1 MYHFLLWFPGYSDS
15 LIHFPGVKGAG
26 LTLTSRFCLA
36 ANIWESSTSH
46 CLSTLTC
53 REGPTKGLSLS
64 LLSSC
69 GRSIAFT
76 ESFESATPSLRS
88 GNLSALKKRWEQ
100 SENLDRNK
108 PSSSVPPSSQTSS
121 RCRPPALAR
130 PPSISETPPPLKSP
144 VLLTA
149 QRGQPTA
156 SRVQQPSAAPEAS
169 KAEEQRGM
177 DRDEVTHSERP
188 EKLEEQVPTSP
199 CASYEKPRVPLNNL
213 KMKFERGEDNMGKGS
228 RTTLRSTSS
237 DDMDQRSGLSPSD
250 RVLEST
256 SLREK
261 MAKYQA
267 AVSKQGTTRSGVAP
281 EVAAPKTSATVPQKH
296 VPAPECNGEN
306 GEPSKASRKFCPP
319 VRETCVACLKTVY
332 PLERLVAHQQV
343 YHKSCFRCVHCSTRL
358 SLGNYAS
365 LHGNVYCKPH
375 FSQLFKAK
383 GNYDEG
389 FGHRPHKELWEP
401 RVDGE
406 EGEEVVKPKEP
417 EEPVEPVAVTRP
429 AESISDTQPTQAVET
444 SPQVKVTDMTAL
456 LETRVQT
463 DASSGEKHQP
473 TERPAETRKL
483 RIAWPPP
490 AGESQSGTAA
500 LSPVTDGGTSNRPWR
515 AKWPPEEEVASSFQS
530 SERVELKSLRRSSS
544 LRERSRPF
552 TVAAK
557 PTPAASLAPRE
568 PRRPLKSLLEWRA
581 SFEEKNPS
589 EKSPKE
595 NKAEQQQVKQQEKK
609 EQKVPQSEDP
619 ASASETISEE
629 VVETLHKR
637 QEERDEQV
645 QKENLSA
652 AAAKTAVEEGS
663 LRSISPDI
671 SPSPSPPLQ
680 PKENRA
686 SQDVGFWED
695 DKEGSDAEELSAEDI
710 IKRNRYYD
718 EEDSD
723 S

>member
-1 MYHFLLWFPGYSDS
+1 MESGPFNRRSWATQS
-15 LIHFPGVKGAG
+15 LRVTAKELSLVSGRGKNNAIAE
-26 LTLTSRFCLA
+26 RFSKYQRA
-36 ANIWESSTSH
+36 AEESSA
-46 CLSTLTC
+46 
-53 REGPTKGLSLS
+53 EKKKG
-64 LLSSC
+64 
-69 GRSIAFT
+69 
-76 ESFESATPSLRS
+76 SFESATPSLRL

-100 SENLDRNK
+100 AENLCLNK
-108 PSSSVPPSSQTSS
+108 PSSLPPPSQSVS

-130 PPSISETPPPLKSP
+130 PPSISETPPLLKSP
-144 VLLTA
+144 GLLTT
-149 QRGQPTA
+149 QGGQTTA
-156 SRVQQPSAAPEAS
+156 SCFQRPSAAPEAS
-169 KAEEQRGM
+169 KAEKQRGM
-177 DRDEVTHSERP
+177 DRDELTHSERP

-213 KMKFERGEDNMGKGS
+213 KMKFERGEDTMGKGG

-237 DDMDQRSGLSPSD
+237 EDMDQRSGLSD
-250 RVLEST
+250 RGLEST

-267 AVSKQGTTRSGVAP
+267 AVSKQGTTRPGVAP
-281 EVAAPKTSATVPQKH
+281 EVPAPKTSAPIPQK
-296 VPAPECNGEN
+296 PAPECNGES
-306 GEPSKASRKFCPP
+306 GEPSKASRFCPP
-319 VRETCVACLKTVY
+319 VRETCFACLKTVY
-332 PLERLVAHQQV
+332 PLERLVAHQHV
-343 YHKSCFRCVHCSTRL
+343 YHKSCFRCVHCSTKL

-375 FSQLFKAK
+375 FNQLFKAK

-401 RVDGE
+401 RADGE
-406 EGEEVVKPKEP
+406 EGEEAVKTEEP
-417 EEPVEPVAVTRP
+417 EEPVAETRP
-429 AESISDTQPTQAVET
+429 AERISDTQKAPAVDT
-444 SPQVKVTDMTAL
+444 SSQVKVTDMTAL
-456 LETRVQT
+456 LETHVQT
-463 DASSGEKHQP
+463 HASSSSKHQP
-473 TERPAETRKL
+473 TERQAETRRL

-490 AGESQSGTAA
+490 AGESHSGTAA
-500 LSPVTDGGTSNRPWR
+500 LSPVTEGVTTSRPWK
-515 AKWPPEEEVASSFQS
+515 AKWPPEEEAPSSFQS

-544 LRERSRPF
+544 LKERTRPF

-557 PTPAASLAPRE
+557 PSPSTSLGPRE

-589 EKSPKE
+589 EKSPTQ
-595 NKAEQQQVKQQEKK
+595 NKPEQQQQQVKQQEKK
-609 EQKVPQSEDP
+609 EQKMPQIPSEDA
-619 ASASETISEE
+619 ASASKTIAVED
-629 VVETLHKR
+629 VETQHQQ
-637 QEERDEQV
+637 QEERDEQEQRGNV
-645 QKENLSA
+645 PA
-652 AAAKTAVEEGS
+652 AADKMAGEEGS

-680 PKENRA
+680 PKHNRA
-686 SQDVGFWED
+686 SQDVGFWEE